1 MVSAKRRLNR
11 GSERGA
17 ALFVVVLVITL
28 LTGVGV
34 YAVHTSTLVDRAA
47 GQSNQAAQSAY
58 ATELSTLV
66 AVAHLGTVGGGVR
79 AQFAAQG
86 TTECAGNQGIDVT
99 QYGKP
104 ACLKLNDADLT
115 SQTGKPVL
123 DDDSLSALGTELPLK
138 FRYEIEG
145 TDMSSPSNPMP
156 GMDLSGNA
164 KLGYRKFALTS
175 STYVFPDDDD
185 PATNVCAGGI
195 ATITGQ
201 HQIRAHVI
209 VGPISQ

>member
-1 MVSAKRRLNR
+1 MVSVTRRRRAR

-28 LTGVGV
+28 LTGVGI

-47 GQSNQAAQSAY
+47 GQSNQAAQAAY

-66 AVAHLGTVGGGVR
+66 AVAHLGTVAGGVR
-79 AQFAAQG
+79 AREAENG
-86 TTECAGNQGIDVT
+86 LSECYGNRGIDAAAVR
-99 QYGKP
+99 KP
-104 ACLKLNDADLT
+104 ACLKLNQSDLT
-115 SQTGKPVL
+115 AQTGKPVL
-123 DDDSLSALGTELPLK
+123 DVDSLSAVDSELPLT

-145 TDMSSPSNPMP
+145 TDMSSPSKPMP
-156 GMDLSGNA
+156 GMELGANA

-175 STYVFPDDDD
+175 VTHVFPD
-185 PATNVCAGGI
+185 AGGTNVCAGGV
-195 ATITGQ
+195 APITGQ

-209 VGPISQ
+209 VGPISN